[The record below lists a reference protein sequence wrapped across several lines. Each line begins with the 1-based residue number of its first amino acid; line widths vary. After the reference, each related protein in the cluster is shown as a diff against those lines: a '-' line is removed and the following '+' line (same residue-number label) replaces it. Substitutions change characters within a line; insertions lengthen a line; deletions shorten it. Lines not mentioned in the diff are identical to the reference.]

1 MRLPE
6 LRQRMEDSLDSL
18 PHAREHEKGTKMA
31 ELDMSWTTEYQVVED
46 PYKGE
51 DERDFEHFDI

>member
-1 MRLPE
+1 M
-6 LRQRMEDSLDSL
+6 
-18 PHAREHEKGTKMA
+18 MA

-46 PYKGE
+46 PYRGE